1 MGGINHMFLLY
12 IDESGDDGFPG
23 SSDSFINTAI
33 QVQSENWNSIDKKF
47 NNFRRK
53 LATSSKLP
61 YHLELHVNNIIGRK
75 SPYTSLSMTDD
86 EIKNLIRDTA
96 KIISGLD
103 ILCTS
108 IVVDKTRLNK
118 SVNIFDI
125 GVHHLVNRINTTI
138 SVKYKSLSF
147 KEKSFLIFCDQGRLS
162 NWETLVSSMK
172 KQNVLY
178 NAKSSKQE
186 IFKLN
191 KLIEDPIQRD
201 SRKSNFLQ
209 IADFI
214 VTIFN
219 KYHQLAVLN
228 RTFRSRMAFID
239 LDFITEILEILKPV
253 LNLDATKDRKHY
265 GAVYFP
271 KIKNTT

>member
-1 MGGINHMFLLY
+1 MFLLY

-33 QVQSENWNSIDKKF
+33 QVQSENWNLIDKKF
-47 NNFRRK
+47 NKFRRD
-53 LATSSKLP
+53 LAAKSKLP
-61 YHLELHVNNIIGRK
+61 YHLELHANNIIGRK
-75 SPYTSLSMTDD
+75 SPYTSLSMTDN

-96 KIISGLD
+96 RTISSLD

-108 IVVDKTRLNK
+108 IVVDKTRLNNPM
-118 SVNIFDI
+118 NIFDI
-125 GVHHLVNRINTTI
+125 GVHHLINRINTTI

-147 KEKSFLIFCDQGRLS
+147 KEKSFLIFCDQGRIS
-162 NWETLVSSMK
+162 NWEILVTSMK

-186 IFKLN
+186 TFKLN

-201 SRKSNFLQ
+201 SKKSNFLQ

-239 LDFITEILEILKPV
+239 LVFITEILEILKPV
-253 LNLDATKDRKHY
+253 LNLDATKDRDHY